1 MEQKAIIMDESAI
14 RRAVARI
21 TYEILERNRGAENL
35 CIVGILSR
43 GVVLAERIARKIYEL
58 ERAEVEFGALDITPF
73 RDDRIANATHSA
85 KSTIHFPVQDKRVVI
100 VDDVLYTGRSCRAAI
115 DVILAI
121 GRPQCMQ
128 LAVLVDRGHRELP
141 IRPDYIGKNVPTAQ
155 SETVR
160 VSVREIDGTD
170 CVVIYQNTDA
180 EMRKE

>member
-58 ERAEVEFGALDITPF
+58 ERAEVEFGALD
-73 RDDRIANATHSA
+73 RIADATHSA

-115 DVILAI
+115 DAILAI

>member
-58 ERAEVEFGALDITPF
+58 EHAEVEFGALDITPF
-73 RDDRIANATHSA
+73 RDDRIADATHSA

-100 VDDVLYTGRSCRAAI
+100 VDDVLYVA
-115 DVILAI
+115 
-121 GRPQCMQ
+121 
-128 LAVLVDRGHRELP
+128 AVLPLMRFWRLADRSACSWQYWWIADIGNYPFVRIISERTFRLHRVKPFGFPCGKLTEP
-141 IRPDYIGKNVPTAQ
+141 IVL
-155 SETVR
+155 
-160 VSVREIDGTD
+160 
-170 CVVIYQNTDA
+170 
-180 EMRKE
+180 

>member
-1 MEQKAIIMDESAI
+1 MLAIDRSL
-14 RRAVARI
+14 
-21 TYEILERNRGAENL
+21 YQILIKLGSIFKLGPDGLYFPGTPQVYLKPFLPHTAGTPQSPV
-35 CIVGILSR
+35 IVIYGI
-43 GVVLAERIARKIYEL
+43 
-58 ERAEVEFGALDITPF
+58 FGALDITPF
-73 RDDRIANATHSA
+73 RDDRIADATHSA

-115 DVILAI
+115 DAILAI

>member
-1 MEQKAIIMDESAI
+1 MRFTDHALA
-14 RRAVARI
+14 AAGG
-21 TYEILERNRGAENL
+21 GAAFL
-35 CIVGILSR
+35 LLGILSR

-58 ERAEVEFGALDITPF
+58 EQVEVEFGALDITPF
-73 RDDRIANATHSA
+73 RDDRIADATHTA
-85 KSTIHFPVQDKRVVI
+85 RSTIHFPVQDKRVVI

-115 DVILAI
+115 DAILAI

-155 SETVR
+155 SETVQ
-160 VSVREIDGTD
+160 VSVQEIDGTD